1 MTKFP
6 PEKTQPPQQESTTA
20 QVLRQAQ
27 FEAFFAAANAGMMIL
42 DRQLRYVQIN
52 EAMAEL
58 NGICVADHIGR
69 LLREVLPELAATL
82 EPMLQEILD
91 TGKPILDYE
100 VAGETPKQPGILR
113 YWQVSYY
120 PLRDEN
126 GLVFGVGAIVIEI
139 SDRKRAEK
147 EQARLTAIVEATSDL
162 VGVADA
168 SWA

>member
-42 DRQLRYVQIN
+42 DSQLRYVQIN

-69 LLREVLPELAATL
+69 SLREMLPELAATL

-100 VAGETPKQPGILR
+100 VAGETPSCRCERAYHLPEQSR
-113 YWQVSYY
+113 T
-120 PLRDEN
+120 EN
-126 GLVFGVGAIVIEI
+126 AGDIPRGSRI
-139 SDRKRAEK
+139 S
-147 EQARLTAIVEATSDL
+147 V
-162 VGVADA
+162 
-168 SWA
+168 